1 MRKAYHEQLETLH
14 QSLTEMGNLC
24 AQAVSLAVQAVTQGA
39 GELAQ
44 RAVEVDERI
53 DKMEREIESLCLKLL
68 LQQQPVATDLR
79 VISSA
84 LKMISDLERIGD
96 QAADIAEISRFA
108 VGGADKT
115 ASDLREMAQDT
126 VKMVNE
132 SVDAFVKRDLVMAR
146 EVIAYDEVVDGWF
159 DRIKNDLIA
168 AIAADNTQGERYLD
182 LLMVAKYLERIGDH
196 ATNVAEWVEYSILG
210 RRSKDGIMPEN

>member
-1 MRKAYHEQLETLH
+1 MRKAYNEQLENLH
-14 QSLTEMGNLC
+14 QSLTEMGSLC
-24 AQAVSLAVQAVTQGA
+24 AQAVSLAVQAVIKNA
-39 GELAQ
+39 GDLAA
-44 RAVEVDERI
+44 RAVEVDATV

-108 VGGADKT
+108 VGGSDKIT
-115 ASDLREMAQDT
+115 SDLREMAMAT

-132 SVDAFVKRDLVMAR
+132 SVDAFVKRDLVLAR
-146 EVIAYDEVVDGWF
+146 EVITYDEVVDGWF
-159 DRIKNDLIA
+159 DRIKKDLIA
-168 AIAADNTQGERYLD
+168 AIAADNSQGERYLD

-210 RRSKDGIMPEN
+210 RRSKDGVMPEN